1 VLAAALLLRTAAN
14 GATEVPARRLA
25 ALSKGINLSHWF
37 SQIPDNN
44 GGYSH
49 QWFAT
54 YLKPG
59 DFPIIAQAGFTHVRY
74 AVEFEMFLDEAH
86 PETLRAEFLPEFDG
100 AIDNMLAAGLAVIVD
115 WHARE
120 DTKER
125 LRTDDTLARGAAA
138 LWGAMA
144 RHLAARDPERVFL
157 ETMNEPA
164 GKMSLG
170 RWTWVQNGL
179 VAAMRSGAPRH
190 TIIVT
195 TNNWSGVWDLAKLT
209 PLPDPNIVYNFHFY
223 EPMAETHQGASWAHS
238 VQPLSGVVYPVDAA
252 SKAAQLA
259 KLTDPEA
266 RSELTKYSADRAW
279 IAAHLALAIDWGRA
293 HGVPLTCNEFGVY
306 KPFSPPASRYRWIGD
321 VRELCEAN
329 GVGWAM
335 WDYDDSF
342 GVATTDAR
350 GHRVMDRDCLKA
362 LGLLP

>member
-1 VLAAALLLRTAAN
+1 
-14 GATEVPARRLA
+14 
-25 ALSKGINLSHWF
+25 
-37 SQIPDNN
+37 
-44 GGYSH
+44 
-49 QWFAT
+49 
-54 YLKPG
+54 
-59 DFPIIAQAGFTHVRY
+59 
-74 AVEFEMFLDEAH
+74 
-86 PETLRAEFLPEFDG
+86 
-100 AIDNMLAAGLAVIVD
+100 
-115 WHARE
+115 
-120 DTKER
+120 
-125 LRTDDTLARGAAA
+125 
-138 LWGAMA
+138 
-144 RHLAARDPERVFL
+144 
-157 ETMNEPA
+157 
-164 GKMSLG
+164 MSLG

-342 GVATTDAR
+342 GVATTDAQ
-350 GHRVMDRDCLKA
+350 GKRVMDRDCLKA